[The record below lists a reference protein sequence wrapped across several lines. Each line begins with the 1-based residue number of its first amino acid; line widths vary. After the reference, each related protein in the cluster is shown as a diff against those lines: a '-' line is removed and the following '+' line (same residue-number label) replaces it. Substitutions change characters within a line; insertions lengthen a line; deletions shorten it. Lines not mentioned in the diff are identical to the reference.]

1 MSTDRVRSHFTE
13 AADVLQRFLA
23 DPASIAAVD
32 QAAAIMRLK
41 TRQTSLEAAE
51 RAYAMTSSLS
61 LFSYLG

>member
-1 MSTDRVRSHFTE
+1 MTLESNALGD
-13 AADVLQRFLA
+13 LQQL
-23 DPASIAAVD
+23 D